1 MKYYL
6 SIALIL
12 ANIIIAFAQET
23 QSYNLS
29 YANEDFD
36 IVTDVKG
43 LSMVKSNNE
52 KIILLPDTT
61 LPSIPYVQKKILL
74 PHDAEVKKVNIASR
88 TTTKIANCILPN
100 NPRVNIVAYGTK
112 SNMRPAIV
120 VNYNLDEQYPKEKV
134 ADYSVSTLGGY
145 QILNV
150 IVSPFEYNAK
160 AGELFLNQQIQ
171 IDVTFDRKKNVK
183 KDVQIA
189 MRNVVNNIVI
199 NPEDLDV
206 LYSLNEQSNNRCG
219 YLIIT
224 SNSLKPAF
232 KKFAFDKALRGYD
245 VTITSVEDI
254 YSNYITYSDSV
265 ERIKRYI
272 YDYYV
277 STNNTAKYV
286 LLGGDTEIVPTRYCT
301 CYNEEVYDPG
311 SPNHSEHIPSDLYY
325 VCFGGAFNWNQN
337 NNNLFAEIKYNYLGH
352 TNDNASLYPNMI
364 IGRIPIRTTTQL
376 NNFYNKQTKYEKDN
390 YAANLDFYNKFLFSG
405 MEIVD
410 SYGSGESD
418 AQHWGDSIC
427 SVINSCGYTPQVD
440 TLYDTHSSF
449 ANTFTRLQLRSAL
462 SSRPYNLIYIDT
474 HGQYD
479 GFLTEDDIF
488 TNTYANFSTT
498 KPTSIITTTACYV
511 NDFSREVSL
520 GETFI
525 RSQNN
530 ANISFWGNTSLG
542 WSSGIY
548 YAPDTSPALIGDFYR
563 YLVSG
568 TTHHIG
574 DVIESAKFN
583 LTNGYYRSGRW
594 LTLSQALSGDPELH
608 INLSKPRRIN
618 PVRVTIAG
626 DMGYLDEIND
636 SCDYYLLLGGV
647 DPLDEGYMGDYTHLY
662 AFGMEP
668 GDTEF
673 FIYGNFVLGIAQD
686 EYVPFRSDV
695 DGFDIARIQDQLI
708 NDFELK
714 ARNFEIGSNVDQDQS
729 SGSVS
734 LSTNKSAT
742 LKVGNSLTIYDSFE
756 CPLGAT
762 FQIIAE

>member
-254 YSNYITYSDSV
+254 YSNYITYSDTKKKK
-265 ERIKRYI
+265 KRYI
-272 YDYYV
+272 YDYYA

-301 CYNEEVYDPG
+301 CAYGGIRHD
-311 SPNHSEHIPSDLYY
+311 SIPSDLYY
-325 VCFGGAFNWNQN
+325 VCFDGTFNWNKNGN
-337 NNNLFAEIKYNYLGH
+337 NHYAEVYSDLWDN
-352 TNDNASLYPNMI
+352 TDDNASLAPNMI

-376 NNFYNKQTKYEKDN
+376 NDFYNKQTKYEKDN
-390 YAANLDFYNKFLFSG
+390 YVTNVDFYNHFLFSG
-405 MEIVD
+405 MSIVD
-410 SYGSGESD
+410 FFGSGESD

-427 SVINSCGYTPQVD
+427 NIINSCGYTQLVD

-479 GFLTEDDIF
+479 GFLTENGVF
-488 TNTYANFSTT
+488 NNTYANYIGSS
-498 KPTSIITTTACYV
+498 KPSAIITTTACYV
-511 NDFSREVSL
+511 NNFSREVSL
-520 GETFI
+520 GEAFI
-525 RSQNN
+525 RAPKNS
-530 ANISFWGNTSLG
+530 NISFWGNTSLG

-548 YAPDTSPALIGDFYR
+548 YVPDTSPALIGNFYH

-574 DVIESAKFN
+574 DVIESAKTN
-583 LTNGYYRSGRW
+583 LYTGDYGTGRW

-626 DMGYLDEIND
+626 GMGYLDEIND

-668 GDTEF
+668 EDTEF
-673 FIYGNFVLGIAQD
+673 LIYGNFVLGIAQD

-708 NDFELK
+708 DDFELK

-729 SGSVS
+729 SGPVS

-742 LKVGNSLTIYDSFE
+742 LKVDNSLTIYDSFE

-762 FQIIAE
+762 LVIQ